1 MLKVS
6 SRLIA
11 AGSIAFSRTR
21 RRCST
26 VVLRTV
32 SARNTAEQQAK
43 LFEEFTQADAS
54 TAQNFGGT
62 RPGLA
67 ITRKLARMMGGDRD
81 RDERAGQRI
90 DVYGAFAEHGVAH

>member
-1 MLKVS
+1 MFCRHSDIIVGGTVQTGTMLKVS

-43 LFEEFTQADAS
+43 LFEEFTQADA
-54 TAQNFGGT
+54 GRG
-62 RPGLA
+62 PGSLLPA
-67 ITRKLARMMGGDRD
+67 SS
-81 RDERAGQRI
+81 RA
-90 DVYGAFAEHGVAH
+90 